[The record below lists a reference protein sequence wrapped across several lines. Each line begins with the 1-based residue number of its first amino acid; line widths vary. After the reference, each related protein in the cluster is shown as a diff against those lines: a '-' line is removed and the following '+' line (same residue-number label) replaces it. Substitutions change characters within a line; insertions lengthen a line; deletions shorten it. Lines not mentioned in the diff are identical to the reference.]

1 MEFYL
6 DLFWHFK
13 FECVLMLFNFKFQ
26 IIEALLAYKRTST
39 EQQIEVSD
47 ILYGSRKPKK
57 DVEEEDGSLELKNS
71 PGVNQDQ

>member
-13 FECVLMLFNFKFQ
+13 FKGYSCYLISNFRSSKQ
-26 IIEALLAYKRTST
+26 CCKGRTST